1 LSKNKSAS
9 KVDLKPLDELLAKG
23 NDQNELSIFN
33 TLEKQKDV
41 TIEVP
46 LSMIDDFPNHPFKV
60 VNDESMQ
67 ELVQSIKEY
76 GLINPAIV
84 RKKEDGRYELVS
96 GHRRK
101 MACELA
107 GLTAMKVTVRELDR
121 DEATIIMVD
130 SNMQREQIL
139 PSEKAF
145 AYKMRLE
152 AMKRQAGRPKK
163 ENSDPLGPN
172 LIGTRSNEELAQK
185 TGESATQIKRYIRLT
200 ELIPEI
206 LEMVDQK
213 LIGFQPAVEL
223 SYLTRQEQLDLLE
236 TMQSE
241 ERTPSLAQAQRMKR
255 LSADGRLNIDVIF
268 SIMTEEKPNEKE
280 KIVIPRKSIEAYIPK
295 GLSRNKEVEYVTKA
309 LEYYQRY
316 LQRQREKSFER

>member
-1 LSKNKSAS
+1 MSKNKSAS

-23 NDQNELSIFN
+23 NDQNELSIFY

-60 VNDESMQ
+60 VNDDSMQ

-152 AMKRQAGRPKK
+152 AMKRQGER
-163 ENSDPLGPN
+163 SDLTCSPLGN
-172 LIGTRSNEELAQK
+172 KLYGKKSLDILGEK
-185 TGESATQIKRYIRLT
+185 VGESRNQIHRYIRLT

-213 LIGFQPAVEL
+213 QIGFQPAVEL

>member
-60 VNDESMQ
+60 INDESMQ

-107 GLTAMKVTVRELDR
+107 GLTTMKVTVRELDR

-152 AMKRQAGRPKK
+152 AMKRQGER
-163 ENSDPLGPN
+163 SDLTCSPLGN
-172 LIGTRSNEELAQK
+172 KLYGKKSLDILGEK
-185 TGESATQIKRYIRLT
+185 VGESRNQIHRYIRLT

-213 LIGFQPAVEL
+213 QIGFQPAVEL

>member
-1 LSKNKSAS
+1 MSKNKSAS

-101 MACELA
+101 MACDLA
-107 GLTAMKVTVRELDR
+107 GLTTMKVTVRELDR

-139 PSEKAF
+139 PSENAF

-152 AMKRQAGRPKK
+152 AMKRQGER
-163 ENSDPLGPN
+163 SDLTCSPLGN
-172 LIGTRSNEELAQK
+172 KLYGKKSLDILGEK
-185 TGESATQIKRYIRLT
+185 VGESRNQIHRYIRLT

-213 LIGFQPAVEL
+213 QIGFQPAVEL

-280 KIVIPRKSIEAYIPK
+280 KIVITRKSMEAYIPK
-295 GLSRNKEVEYVTKA
+295 GLSRDKEVEYVTKA

>member
-1 LSKNKSAS
+1 MSTSKSAS
-9 KVDLKPLDELLAKG
+9 KIDLKPLDELLSKDK
-23 NDQNELSIFN
+23 DQSELSIFN
-33 TLEKQKDV
+33 TLEDRKD
-41 TIEVP
+41 TPIEVP
-46 LSMIDDFPNHPFKV
+46 LAMIDGFPNHPFKV
-60 VNDESMQ
+60 LNDESMQ
-67 ELVQSIKEY
+67 DLVQSIKEH

-107 GLTAMKVTVRELDR
+107 GITSMSVIVRDLDK
-121 DEATIIMVD
+121 DAATITMVD

-152 AMKRQAGRPKK
+152 AMKRQGER
-163 ENSDPLGPN
+163 SDLTSRPLGEK
-172 LIGTRSNEELAQK
+172 LLSVDQLSKVANE
-185 TGESATQIKRYIRLT
+185 SSRQIHRYIRLT

-206 LEMVDQK
+206 LNMVDEKQ
-213 LIGFQPAVEL
+213 IGFQPAVEL
-223 SYLTRQEQLDLLE
+223 SYLTQQEQFNLLE
-236 TMQSE
+236 TMESE

-255 LSADGRLNIDVIF
+255 LSAEGRLSMDVIF

-280 KIVIPRKSIEAYIPK
+280 KFVIPRKTIEAYFPK
-295 GLSRNKEVEYVTKA
+295 GLTRDKEVEYVTKA
-309 LEYYQRY
+309 LEYYQRH
-316 LQRQREKSFER
+316 LMRQRERGFER

>member
-60 VNDESMQ
+60 INDESMQ

-107 GLTAMKVTVRELDR
+107 GLTTMKVTVRELDR

-145 AYKMRLE
+145 AYKMKLDALNSRG
-152 AMKRQAGRPKK
+152 KRNDLTLCP
-163 ENSDPLGPN
+163 
-172 LIGTRSNEELAQK
+172 IGTKLHSAYLIAKN
-185 TGESATQIKRYIRLT
+185 TGDSTRQVFRYIRLT

-213 LIGFQPAVEL
+213 QIGFQPAVEL

>member
-1 LSKNKSAS
+1 MSKNKSAS

-107 GLTAMKVTVRELDR
+107 GLTTMKVTVRELDR

-152 AMKRQAGRPKK
+152 AMKRQGER
-163 ENSDPLGPN
+163 SDLTCSPLGN
-172 LIGTRSNEELAQK
+172 KLYGKKSLDILGEK
-185 TGESATQIKRYIRLT
+185 VGESRNQIHRYIRLT

-213 LIGFQPAVEL
+213 QIGFQPAVEL

>member
-9 KVDLKPLDELLAKG
+9 KVDLKPLDELLARG

-107 GLTAMKVTVRELDR
+107 GLTTMKVTVRELDR

-152 AMKRQAGRPKK
+152 AMKRQGERTDLT
-163 ENSDPLGPN
+163 SDPMGPK

-213 LIGFQPAVEL
+213 QIGFQPAVEL

-255 LSADGRLNIDVIF
+255 LSADGRLNIDLIF

-295 GLSRNKEVEYVTKA
+295 GLSRDKEVEYVTKA

>member
-1 LSKNKSAS
+1 MSTSKSAS
-9 KVDLKPLDELLAKG
+9 KIDLKPLDELLSKDK
-23 NDQNELSIFN
+23 DQSELSIFN
-33 TLEKQKDV
+33 TLEDRKD
-41 TIEVP
+41 TPIEVP
-46 LSMIDDFPNHPFKV
+46 LAMIDGFPNHPFKV
-60 VNDESMQ
+60 LNDESMQ
-67 ELVQSIKEY
+67 ELVQSIKEH

-107 GLTAMKVTVRELDR
+107 GITSMAVIVRDLDK
-121 DEATIIMVD
+121 DAATITMVD

-152 AMKRQAGRPKK
+152 AMKRQGER
-163 ENSDPLGPN
+163 SDLTSRPLGEK
-172 LIGTRSNEELAQK
+172 LLSVDQLSKVANE
-185 TGESATQIKRYIRLT
+185 SSRQIHRYIRLT

-206 LEMVDQK
+206 LNMVDEKQ
-213 LIGFQPAVEL
+213 IGFQPAVEL
-223 SYLTRQEQLDLLE
+223 SYLTQQEQFNLLE
-236 TMQSE
+236 TMESE

-255 LSADGRLNIDVIF
+255 LSAEGRLSMDVIF

-280 KIVIPRKSIEAYIPK
+280 KFVIPRKSIEAYFPK
-295 GLSRNKEVEYVTKA
+295 GLTRDKEVEYVTKA
-309 LEYYQRY
+309 LEYYQRH
-316 LQRQREKSFER
+316 LMRQRERGFER

>member
-101 MACELA
+101 MACDLA
-107 GLTAMKVTVRELDR
+107 GLTTMKVTVRELDR

-152 AMKRQAGRPKK
+152 AMKRQGER
-163 ENSDPLGPN
+163 SDLTCSPLGN
-172 LIGTRSNEELAQK
+172 KLYGKKSLDILGEK
-185 TGESATQIKRYIRLT
+185 VGESRNQIHRYIRLT

-213 LIGFQPAVEL
+213 HIGFQPAVEL

-295 GLSRNKEVEYVTKA
+295 GLSRDKEVEYVTKA

>member
-1 LSKNKSAS
+1 MSTSKSAS
-9 KVDLKPLDELLAKG
+9 KVDLKPLDELLSKDK
-23 NDQNELSIFN
+23 DQSELSIFN
-33 TLEKQKDV
+33 TLEDRKD
-41 TIEVP
+41 TPIEVP
-46 LSMIDDFPNHPFKV
+46 LAMIDGFPNHPFKV
-60 VNDESMQ
+60 LNDESMQ
-67 ELVQSIKEY
+67 ELVQSIKEH

-107 GLTAMKVTVRELDR
+107 GITSMSVIVRDLDKDAATVT
-121 DEATIIMVD
+121 MVD

-163 ENSDPLGPN
+163 ENSDPVGPN
-172 LIGTRSNEELAQK
+172 LIGTRSNEELSQK
-185 TGESATQIKRYIRLT
+185 TGESTTQIKRYIRLT

-206 LEMVDQK
+206 LNMVDEKQ
-213 LIGFQPAVEL
+213 IGFQPAVEL
-223 SYLTRQEQLDLLE
+223 SYLTHQEQFNLLE
-236 TMQSE
+236 TMESE
-241 ERTPSLAQAQRMKR
+241 ERTPSLSQAQRMKR
-255 LSADGRLNIDVIF
+255 LSVEGRLSMDVIF

-280 KIVIPRKSIEAYIPK
+280 KFVIPRKSIEAYFPK
-295 GLSRNKEVEYVTKA
+295 GLTRDKEVEYVTKA
-309 LEYYQRY
+309 LEYYHRH
-316 LQRQREKSFER
+316 LMRQRERSFER

>member
-1 LSKNKSAS
+1 MLTSKSAS
-9 KVDLKPLDELLAKG
+9 KIDLKPLDELLSKDK
-23 NDQNELSIFN
+23 DQSELSIFN
-33 TLEKQKDV
+33 TLEDRKD
-41 TIEVP
+41 TPIEVP
-46 LSMIDDFPNHPFKV
+46 LAMIDGFPNHPFKV
-60 VNDESMQ
+60 LNDESMQ
-67 ELVQSIKEY
+67 DLVQSIKEH

-107 GLTAMKVTVRELDR
+107 GITSMAVIVRDLDK
-121 DEATIIMVD
+121 DAATITMVD

-152 AMKRQAGRPKK
+152 AMKRQGERNDLTCSPVGNKLHGKK
-163 ENSDPLGPN
+163 SLDILG
-172 LIGTRSNEELAQK
+172 EK
-185 TGESATQIKRYIRLT
+185 VGESRNQIHRYIRLT

-206 LEMVDQK
+206 LNMVDEKQ
-213 LIGFQPAVEL
+213 IGFQPAVEL
-223 SYLTRQEQLDLLE
+223 SYLTQQEQFNLLE
-236 TMQSE
+236 TMESE

-255 LSADGRLNIDVIF
+255 LSAEGRLSMDVIF

-280 KIVIPRKSIEAYIPK
+280 KFVIPRKSIEAYFPK
-295 GLSRNKEVEYVTKA
+295 GLTRDKEVEYVTKA
-309 LEYYQRY
+309 LEYYQKY
-316 LQRQREKSFER
+316 LMRQRERGFER

>member
-1 LSKNKSAS
+1 MSTSKSAS
-9 KVDLKPLDELLAKG
+9 KVDLKPLDELLSKDK
-23 NDQNELSIFN
+23 DQSELSIFN
-33 TLEKQKDV
+33 TLEDRKD
-41 TIEVP
+41 TPIEVP
-46 LSMIDDFPNHPFKV
+46 LAMIDGFPNHPFKV
-60 VNDESMQ
+60 LNDESMQ
-67 ELVQSIKEY
+67 DLVQSIKEH

-107 GLTAMKVTVRELDR
+107 GITSMSVIVRDLDK
-121 DEATIIMVD
+121 DAATITMVD

-152 AMKRQAGRPKK
+152 AMKRQGER
-163 ENSDPLGPN
+163 SDLTSRPLGEK
-172 LIGTRSNEELAQK
+172 LLSVDQLSKVANE
-185 TGESATQIKRYIRLT
+185 SSRQIHRYIRLT

-206 LEMVDQK
+206 LNMVDEKQ
-213 LIGFQPAVEL
+213 IGFQPAVEL
-223 SYLTRQEQLDLLE
+223 SYLTQQEQFNLLE
-236 TMQSE
+236 TMESE

-255 LSADGRLNIDVIF
+255 LSAEGRLSMDVIF

-280 KIVIPRKSIEAYIPK
+280 KFVIPRKTIEAYFPK
-295 GLSRNKEVEYVTKA
+295 GLTRDKEVEYVTKA
-309 LEYYQRY
+309 LEYYQRH
-316 LQRQREKSFER
+316 LMRQRERGFER

>member
-1 LSKNKSAS
+1 MSKNKSAS

-23 NDQNELSIFN
+23 NDQNQLSIFY

-60 VNDESMQ
+60 INDESMQ

-107 GLTAMKVTVRELDR
+107 GLTTMKVTVRELDR

-152 AMKRQAGRPKK
+152 AIKRQGER
-163 ENSDPLGPN
+163 SDLTCSPLGN
-172 LIGTRSNEELAQK
+172 KLYGKKSLDILGEK
-185 TGESATQIKRYIRLT
+185 VGESRNQIHRYIRLT

-213 LIGFQPAVEL
+213 QIGFQPAVEL

>member
-1 LSKNKSAS
+1 MSTSKSAS
-9 KVDLKPLDELLAKG
+9 KIDLKPLDDLLSKDK
-23 NDQNELSIFN
+23 DQSELSIFN
-33 TLEKQKDV
+33 TLEDRKD
-41 TIEVP
+41 TPIEVP
-46 LSMIDDFPNHPFKV
+46 LAMIDGFPNHPFKV
-60 VNDESMQ
+60 LNDESMQ
-67 ELVQSIKEY
+67 ELVQSIKEH

-107 GLTAMKVTVRELDR
+107 GITSMSVIVRDLDK
-121 DEATIIMVD
+121 DAATITMVD

-152 AMKRQAGRPKK
+152 AMKRQGER
-163 ENSDPLGPN
+163 SDLTSRPLGEK
-172 LIGTRSNEELAQK
+172 LLSVDQLSKVANE
-185 TGESATQIKRYIRLT
+185 SSRQIHRYIRLT

-206 LEMVDQK
+206 LNMVDEKQ
-213 LIGFQPAVEL
+213 IGFQPAVEL
-223 SYLTRQEQLDLLE
+223 SYLTQQEQFNLLE
-236 TMQSE
+236 TMESE

-255 LSADGRLNIDVIF
+255 LSAEGRLSMDVIF

-280 KIVIPRKSIEAYIPK
+280 KFVIPRKTIEAYFPK
-295 GLSRNKEVEYVTKA
+295 GLTRDKEVEYVTKA
-309 LEYYQRY
+309 LEYYQRH
-316 LQRQREKSFER
+316 LMRQRERGFER

>member
-1 LSKNKSAS
+1 MSKNKSAS

-60 VNDESMQ
+60 INDESMQ

-107 GLTAMKVTVRELDR
+107 GLTTMKVTVRELDR

-152 AMKRQAGRPKK
+152 AMKRQGER
-163 ENSDPLGPN
+163 SDLTCSPLGN
-172 LIGTRSNEELAQK
+172 KLYGKKSLDILGEK
-185 TGESATQIKRYIRLT
+185 VGESRNQIHRYIRLT

-213 LIGFQPAVEL
+213 QIGFQPAVEL

>member
-1 LSKNKSAS
+1 MSKNKSAS

-41 TIEVP
+41 TIEIP

-101 MACELA
+101 MACDLA
-107 GLTAMKVTVRELDR
+107 GLTTMKVTVRELDR

-152 AMKRQAGRPKK
+152 AMKRQGERTDLT
-163 ENSDPLGPN
+163 SDPMGPK
-172 LIGTRSNEELAQK
+172 LTGIRSNEELAQK

-213 LIGFQPAVEL
+213 QIGFQPAVEL

>member
-1 LSKNKSAS
+1 MSKNKSAS

-101 MACELA
+101 MACDLA
-107 GLTAMKVTVRELDR
+107 GLTTMKVTVRELDR

-152 AMKRQAGRPKK
+152 AMKRQGER
-163 ENSDPLGPN
+163 SDLTCSPLGN
-172 LIGTRSNEELAQK
+172 KLYGKKSLDILGEK
-185 TGESATQIKRYIRLT
+185 VGESRNQIHRYIRLT

-213 LIGFQPAVEL
+213 QIGFQPAVEL

-295 GLSRNKEVEYVTKA
+295 GLSRDKEVEYVTKA

>member
-1 LSKNKSAS
+1 MSTSKSAS
-9 KVDLKPLDELLAKG
+9 KIDLKPLDELLSKDK
-23 NDQNELSIFN
+23 DQSELSIFN
-33 TLEKQKDV
+33 TLEDRKD
-41 TIEVP
+41 TPIEVP
-46 LSMIDDFPNHPFKV
+46 LAMIDGFPNHPFKV
-60 VNDESMQ
+60 LNDESMQ
-67 ELVQSIKEY
+67 ELVQSIKEH

-107 GLTAMKVTVRELDR
+107 GITSMSVIVRDLDK
-121 DEATIIMVD
+121 DAATITMVD

-152 AMKRQAGRPKK
+152 AMKRQGER
-163 ENSDPLGPN
+163 SDLTSRPLGEK
-172 LIGTRSNEELAQK
+172 LLSVDQLSKVANE
-185 TGESATQIKRYIRLT
+185 SSRQIHRYIRLT

-206 LEMVDQK
+206 LNMVDEKQ
-213 LIGFQPAVEL
+213 IGFQPAVEL
-223 SYLTRQEQLDLLE
+223 SYLTQQEQFNLLE
-236 TMQSE
+236 TMESE

-255 LSADGRLNIDVIF
+255 LSAEGRLSMDVIF

-280 KIVIPRKSIEAYIPK
+280 KFVIPRKTIEAYFPK
-295 GLSRNKEVEYVTKA
+295 GLTRDKEVEYVTKA
-309 LEYYQRY
+309 LEYYQRH
-316 LQRQREKSFER
+316 LMRQRERGFER